1 MNLSSRTILLP
12 AIALLIGAVVSTT
25 TASNAYA
32 QEDPFD
38 NKIDEDIDVKHT
50 NSCDETGNGDNNAD
64 CEFTDTNDVGDINV
78 EGEENEVNRDIN
90 LNHKNDCDES
100 GDGDN
105 NAFCLDDSST
115 DIGDIN
121 VEDLQ
126 P

>member
-1 MNLSSRTILLP
+1 MNLSPKAILLP
-12 AIALLIGAVVSTT
+12 AIALLIGAGVSTT
-25 TASNAYA
+25 TASSAYA

-64 CEFTDTNDVGDINV
+64 CEFNDSNDVGDINV

-90 LNHKNDCDES
+90 LKHKNDCDES
-100 GDGDN
+100 GDGNN
-105 NAFCLDDSST
+105 NAFCHDNSST
-115 DIGDIN
+115 NIGDIN
-121 VEDLQ
+121 ILDEL

>member
-12 AIALLIGAVVSTT
+12 AIALLVGAGVSTT
-25 TASNAYA
+25 TASTAYA
-32 QEDPFD
+32 QDPFD
-38 NKIDEDIDVKHT
+38 NKIDDDIDVKHT
-50 NSCDETGNGDNNAD
+50 NSCDETGNGDNNAF
-64 CEFTDTNDVGDINV
+64 CEFTDSNDVGEINV

-105 NAFCLDDSST
+105 NSFCLDDSST
-115 DIGDIN
+115 NIGDIN
-121 VEDLQ
+121 VEDLL

>member
-1 MNLSSRTILLP
+1 MNISSKAILLP
-12 AIALLIGAVVSTT
+12 AIALLIGAGVSTT
-25 TASNAYA
+25 TANSAYA
-32 QEDPFD
+32 QEDPFG

-50 NSCDETGNGDNNAD
+50 NSCDETGNGDNNAECTFD
-64 CEFTDTNDVGDINV
+64 DSNDVGDINV

-90 LNHKNDCDES
+90 LKHKNDCDES

-105 NAFCLDDSST
+105 NSFCFDDSNT

-121 VEDLQ
+121 VLDIV

>member
-1 MNLSSRTILLP
+1 MNLSSKAILLP
-12 AIALLIGAVVSTT
+12 AIALLIGAGVSTA
-25 TASNAYA
+25 TANNAYA
-32 QEDPFD
+32 QEDPFG

-64 CEFTDTNDVGDINV
+64 CEFEDNNNVGDINV

-90 LNHKNDCDES
+90 LKHKNDCDES

-105 NAFCLDDSST
+105 NSFCFDDSNT

-121 VEDLQ
+121 VLDIV